1 VQVRFSVLI
10 PVTLAASVLFGCD
23 SGTNTPQEI
32 TATGQ
37 PGYVVEGRAVP
48 LNSGVYVGED
58 GTVSLLESVH
68 GDLNG
73 DETDDFAAIFYLD
86 SKGSGRFYYLNVFL
100 ANEEGQLNLV
110 GEEFLGD
117 RIKLDFLAI
126 YGEASI
132 SPLTGIAIHP
142 DDYGQLAIAYST
154 HADDQSYAEEPALFL
169 TRHWK
174 VSDGQLVVLEN
185 Y

>member
-1 VQVRFSVLI
+1 M
-10 PVTLAASVLFGCD
+10 
-23 SGTNTPQEI
+23 
-32 TATGQ
+32 
-37 PGYVVEGRAVP
+37 P
-48 LNSGVYVGED
+48 LDSGVYVGED
-58 GTVSLLESVH
+58 GTVSLLDSVH

-73 DETDDFAAIFYLD
+73 DETDDFVAILNLD
-86 SKGSGRFYYLNVFL
+86 SKGSGLFYFLNVFL
-100 ANEEGQLNLV
+100 ADEEGQLTLI

-142 DDYGQLAIAYST
+142 DNYGQLAVAYST
-154 HADDQSYAEEPALFL
+154 HADGQSYAEEPTLYL
-169 TRHWK
+169 SRHWK